1 MSLLLSAA
9 ALPFLLHSQ
18 EIIYVDT
25 SLATFAPQIEQGTIN
40 LNSCS
45 DTILGEILT
54 FKAAS
59 DIAIRPDGEVYGYAA
74 TNWPGDTM
82 LYNGEMSWTGLVYP
96 NLVYYDPQITGVTC
110 DENNFVYTAGLGIT
124 KYWLQCCTYQEIY
137 LGDLPPGMQCQ
148 GDITYRQGKFYVAA
162 IGNKLVEVNMKNPS
176 ESKIV
181 MDFPPGTLPIHGLAT
196 VQLGCDSVAT
206 YAIGRAPDHSE
217 VYFIDF
223 DNWTTTLVCD
233 MPELAITGAGSYTE
247 CMLPPCD
254 VFVDLD
260 NDNSSFG
267 FRGDFCGEKFC
278 APPAAVADTDVVI
291 LSATGL
297 LDSLSL
303 QLTGVLDAGQE
314 YLTAGPVNNLAVA
327 GNNSGW
333 LTFVN
338 TGSATLQDF
347 EAAIKAVLFQ
357 NDALVVTYGKRKV
370 LVRGWAGGV
379 SSPVSVAELMLDN
392 SVLQLTADV
401 TPPACFGFSTG
412 SAGLSASGG
421 MAPYDFQ
428 WQGGQQ
434 GSTVSGLSS
443 GVYPLV
449 ISDAAG
455 CVKADTVVVGQPDLL
470 AVSVSYTGPSS
481 LCDNSGILAANAS
494 GGTAPYAFAWDNG
507 AAGPDPVS
515 VGPGAYQLTVT
526 DANGCTA
533 TAGYDIAEGDTVL
546 VLQTAAICEGES
558 FSWGGAVFYAD
569 TLTCQV
575 VPQAGGCDSTVCL
588 QLAVHPL
595 PVVAIT
601 ADGDFCDSDQ
611 VSLSAGQ
618 HAAYLW
624 AGGSTS
630 PALSVSTPG
639 VYSVTVTNGFGCTA
653 EASLALSAGVQ
664 FDWQTDDPTCS
675 GIDDG
680 RIVFE
685 NAAGGTPPLQF
696 SIDGG
701 AQFSTSPVFENLPPG
716 VYTLVAEDAGG
727 CRSEAEAVLMAPVP
741 VTVDAGEDQS
751 IQLGQTVTLSA
762 QTNLLNPVVYWQPPD
777 FLDCT
782 DCLSANASPLQT
794 IRYEVQVQDANGCT
808 AKDEVTVT
816 VDRQNRVYVPN
827 AFSPNGDGINDR
839 LTVFGSPAVASVAS
853 FRVFDRWGGL
863 VFDGVNLAP
872 NDPASGWDGNM
883 KGKAALPGVYVYLIE
898 IRLADGR
905 TEMVEGE
912 VLLVR

>member
-1 MSLLLSAA
+1 MVTSRDIAVRFDGKRIAYGIAYGGDTLLGSHTVNVLT
-9 ALPFLLHSQ
+9 
-18 EIIYVDT
+18 IYVNA
-25 SLATFAPQIEQGTIN
+25 LTI
-40 LNSCS
+40 
-45 DTILGEILT
+45 D
-54 FKAAS
+54 KA
-59 DIAIRPDGEVYGYAA
+59 I
-74 TNWPGDTM
+74 
-82 LYNGEMSWTGLVYP
+82 TGL
-96 NLVYYDPQITGVTC
+96 TC
-110 DENNFVYTAGLGIT
+110 DENGYLYAAGAGIT
-124 KYWLQCCTYQEIY
+124 KQTSYCCTFNEQY
-137 LGDLPPGMQCQ
+137 LGDLPPNMHCQ
-148 GDITYRQGKFYVAA
+148 GDITYRQGKFYLAA
-162 IGNKLVEVNMKNPS
+162 VGNKLVEVNMKNPS
-176 ESKIV
+176 MSQIV

-196 VQLGCDSVAT
+196 VQIDCDSSVT
-206 YAIGRAPDHSE
+206 YAIGREAAYSKIYEIDFNNWTVSE
-217 VYFIDF
+217 VCETD
-223 DNWTTTLVCD
+223 LS
-233 MPELAITGAGSYTE
+233 ITGAGSLTE

-254 VFVDLD
+254 IFVDLD
-260 NDNSSFG
+260 DDNSSFG
-267 FRGDFCGEKFC
+267 FRGDYCAGFCL
-278 APPAAVADTDVVI
+278 PPSAVADTDVVI

-303 QLTGVLDAGQE
+303 QLTGILDAGQE

-327 GNNSGW
+327 GNNTGW

-357 NDALVVTYGKRKV
+357 NDAPVVTYGKRKV
-370 LVRGWAGGV
+370 LVQGWAGGV

-401 TPPACFGFSTG
+401 TPPACFGFSDG

-421 MAPYDFQ
+421 AGPYDFQ

-434 GSTVSGLSS
+434 GSVVSGLAA
-443 GVYPLV
+443 GVYPLM

-455 CVKADTVVVGQPDLL
+455 CVKADTVVVGQPGLL
-470 AVSVSYTGPSS
+470 AASVSYTGPPS

-494 GGTAPYAFAWDNG
+494 GGTAPYSFAWDNG
-507 AAGPDPVS
+507 AAGPDPVT

-558 FSWGGAVFYAD
+558 FSWGGAIFYVD
-569 TLTCQV
+569 TLACQV

-588 QLAVHPL
+588 QLAVHSL
-595 PVVAIT
+595 PVVAIM
-601 ADGDFCDSDQ
+601 AEGDFCDSDQ

-685 NAAGGTPPLQF
+685 NAVGGMPPLQF

-727 CRSEAEAVLMAPVP
+727 CRSEAEAMLTAPVP
-741 VTVDAGEDQS
+741 VSVDAGEDQS

-762 QTNLLNPVVYWQPPD
+762 QTNLANPVVYWQPPD

-782 DCLSANASPLQT
+782 DCPTVQASPLQT

-816 VDRQNRVYVPN
+816 VDRQSRVYVPS

-839 LTVFGSPAVASVAS
+839 LTVFGSSAVTSVAS

-872 NDPASGWDGNM
+872 NDAASGWDGSV

-898 IRLADGR
+898 IRLADGQ